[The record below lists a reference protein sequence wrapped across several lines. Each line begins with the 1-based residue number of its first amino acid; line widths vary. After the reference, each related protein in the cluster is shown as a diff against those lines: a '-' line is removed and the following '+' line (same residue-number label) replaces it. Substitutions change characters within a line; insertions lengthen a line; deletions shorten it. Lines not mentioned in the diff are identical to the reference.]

1 MIIIEHATTARARM
15 PRRCRRAAHRSSK
28 GKALFAE
35 PARAKYVEPGDRR
48 VRALFLITQ
57 KMRKPAR
64 PTRFASPT
72 RRTHRSIVRSSDR
85 LDYPRTPGAS
95 RARVREDPSRVAAMA
110 CWWGDVLSKT
120 TLAGTGPRR
129 QQDST
134 LVRPR
139 PRLIAHRE
147 PKKNRFHP
155 QVLAVTVSLDR
166 ERTERSSNSARGLFV
181 VPARCENC

>member
-1 MIIIEHATTARARM
+1 MISIEHATTARARM

-95 RARVREDPSRVAAMA
+95 ARVREDPQGSQRWRACGWTYSRRTFPPREP
-110 CWWGDVLSKT
+110 SKISD
-120 TLAGTGPRR
+120 RK
-129 QQDST
+129 DST
-134 LVRPR
+134 AASATSTRR
-139 PRLIAHRE
+139 ARE
-147 PKKNRFHP
+147 DY
-155 QVLAVTVSLDR
+155 SR
-166 ERTERSSNSARGLFV
+166 ESNADIKF
-181 VPARCENC
+181 